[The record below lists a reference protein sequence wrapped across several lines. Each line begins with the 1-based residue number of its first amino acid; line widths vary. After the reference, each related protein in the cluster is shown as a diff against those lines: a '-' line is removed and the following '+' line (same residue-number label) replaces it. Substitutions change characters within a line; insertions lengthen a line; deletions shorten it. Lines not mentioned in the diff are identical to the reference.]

1 MMAFRSTDTI
11 FAAAS
16 GFGRAAV
23 TVVRISG
30 PGTRTVLEALAGSV
44 PEQARRMSLR
54 ILRDPHTREPLDQAL
69 VVWMPGPHSF
79 TGEDQAEL
87 QTHGGLAVRAAVLG
101 ALARLDGCRPAE
113 AGEFTRRAFLNGRMD
128 LSRVEGLAD
137 LIDAETE
144 AQRRQA
150 LQQLEG
156 RLGNAVEAW
165 REEALQILALLEAAL
180 DFSDEGDVPETL
192 EREASERIGRLRVA
206 MAEVLSRRGGERL
219 REGFVVVLAGA
230 PNAGKSTLLNA
241 LAQRE
246 VAIVSPVAGTTRDVI
261 EVRCDLGGLPVV
273 VVDTAGLRD
282 SADPVEQEGVARARA
297 RAAAADLVLWLVAPG
312 ETPACGMAAVRGLV
326 VRTKADLGAEA
337 DGADLSVSAQTGAG
351 MAELLDCIAE
361 EARRS
366 LGGGDAVITRE
377 RHRAALEAA
386 EYGLRRAG
394 EVLGSGGAT
403 ELAAEEVRLA
413 AQAIGRITGRVDV
426 EDVLDRLFSSFCI
439 GK

>member
-1 MMAFRSTDTI
+1 
-11 FAAAS
+11 
-16 GFGRAAV
+16 
-23 TVVRISG
+23 
-30 PGTRTVLEALAGSV
+30 
-44 PEQARRMSLR
+44 
-54 ILRDPHTREPLDQAL
+54 
-69 VVWMPGPHSF
+69 VVWMPGPNSF

-87 QTHGGLAVRAAVLG
+87 QIHGGLAVRSAVLG
-101 ALARLDGCRPAE
+101 ALASLDGCRPAE

-156 RLGNAVEAW
+156 RLGHAVEAW

-192 EREASERIGRLRVA
+192 EREAAARMADLRNAVA
-206 MAEVLSRRGGERL
+206 DVLSRPGGERL
-219 REGFVVVLAGA
+219 RDGFVVVLAGA

-246 VAIVSPVAGTTRDVI
+246 VAIVSPVAGTTRDAI
-261 EVRCDLGGLPVV
+261 EVRCDLRGLPVV

-282 SADPVEQEGVARARA
+282 STDPVEQEGVARARA
-297 RAAAADLVLWLVAPG
+297 RAATADLVLWLVEPG
-312 ETPACGMAAVRGLV
+312 EPSPSPAAVGARGLV
-326 VRTKADLGAEA
+326 VRTKADLAA
-337 DGADLSVSAQTGAG
+337 DFGGADLGVSALSGSGMTDLLERIAAEAG
-351 MAELLDCIAE
+351 
-361 EARRS
+361 RS
-366 LGGGDAVITRE
+366 LGSGDAVITRD
-377 RHRAALEAA
+377 RHRNALTAAQDGLDRALAVLAA
-386 EYGLRRAG
+386 
-394 EVLGSGGAT
+394 GGAT

-413 AQAIGRITGRVDV
+413 TRAIGRITGQVDV
-426 EDVLDRLFSSFCI
+426 EDVLDRLFASFCI